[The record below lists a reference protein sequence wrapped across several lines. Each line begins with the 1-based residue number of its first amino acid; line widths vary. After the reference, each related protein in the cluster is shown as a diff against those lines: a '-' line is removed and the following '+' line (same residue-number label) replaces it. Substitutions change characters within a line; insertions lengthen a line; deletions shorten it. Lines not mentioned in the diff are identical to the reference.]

1 MNELMKALY
10 IERKKD
16 EIKAQLLKMGYF
28 KTPDGRQLYEL
39 SLDELDGIFKK
50 QLIERGN
57 KNGVC
62 RF

>member
-10 IERKKD
+10 LERKKD
-16 EIKAQLLKMGYF
+16 EIKAQLLKMGYL

-50 QLIERGN
+50 QLIERG
-57 KNGVC
+57 K
-62 RF
+62 

>member
-39 SLDELDGIFKK
+39 SLDELDEIFKK
-50 QLIERGN
+50 QLIERG
-57 KNGVC
+57 K
-62 RF
+62 